1 MSDEHK
7 QLGNAA
13 LKAGNFDE
21 AIQHYTDGIEV
32 DSKNHVLFS
41 NRSAA
46 FASKKDY
53 SAALVDAEKCIELK
67 GDWAKGYGRKGAAL
81 YGAGDFVAAKLA
93 YEDGLKIDPN
103 SAMLQGGIRDADT
116 QIKAQMDRQSSGG
129 GGGAQMLQLMQA
141 FAAPDAL
148 EKIAAHPK
156 TAAYLAD
163 PSFVTRFKAI
173 QANPSTLQQNMDE
186 KMIMCMMVLLGQG
199 DVIDAAGGDKED
211 AADAERR
218 AAEEEEAARA
228 AEAKR
233 RKAEEE
239 AKRRKAEE
247 EAKRKAEE
255 EAAKD
260 PKAVEA
266 AAEKAAGTECYK
278 KKDFE
283 GALTHY
289 RKAFELEPTN
299 MVYLL
304 NVGAVYM
311 EQKDYDA
318 AIAEC
323 TRAVEVG
330 QDNRGDFKLLARAF
344 ARIAK
349 AHFLKGDL
357 EEAIRFYDRSLSNA
371 RLQPVLAE
379 KKKVQ
384 AALKEKERLAY
395 IDPAK
400 SLEAKERGNALFKK
414 GDFPG
419 SIKEYTEAIKRNPD
433 DAKLYSNRAS
443 SYIKLV
449 EPTLALADAEKCIK
463 LDPEFL
469 KGHVRKGQALLAMK
483 KRTDAQTAFE
493 AAAKIDANH
502 PEVKQG
508 LQRCATYNYG
518 ATAGMSRQQRA
529 EQAMKDPEIQAIM
542 SDPVMQS
549 ILQQMQADPSALQE
563 HMKDPAIASKIQ
575 TLFQAGIIGAG

>member
-1 MSDEHK
+1 MSDEYK

-21 AIQHYTDGIEV
+21 AIGHYTEGIEV

-53 SAALVDAEKCIELK
+53 NAALVDAEKCIELK
-67 GDWAKGYGRKGAAL
+67 ADWAKGYGRKGAAL

-93 YEDGLKIDPN
+93 YEEGLKVDPD
-103 SAMLQGGIRDADT
+103 SAMLQGGARDADS
-116 QIKAQMDRQSSGG
+116 QIKAQMDRQNSG
-129 GGGAQMLQLMQA
+129 GGGAQMLQMMQA

-148 EKIAAHPK
+148 DKIAANPK
-156 TAAYLAD
+156 TAPYLAD
-163 PSFVTRFKAI
+163 PAFMARFKAI
-173 QANPSTLQQNMDE
+173 QANPSSLQQNMDE
-186 KMIMCMMVLLGQG
+186 KIIMCMMVLLGQG
-199 DVIDAAGGDKED
+199 DVLSGVEED
-211 AADAERR
+211 AEAAAEAERR
-218 AAEEEEAARA
+218 AAEEEEARA
-228 AEAKR
+228 TEAKRKAEAEAK
-233 RKAEEE
+233 
-239 AKRRKAEE
+239 RKAEE

-283 GALTHY
+283 GALSHY

-311 EQKDYDA
+311 EQKNFDA

-371 RLQPVLAE
+371 RLPPVMAE
-379 KKKVQ
+379 KKKVL

-400 SLEAKERGNALFKK
+400 SLEAKERGNALFKN

-419 SIKEYTEAIKRNPD
+419 SIKEYTEAIKRNPE

-449 EPTLALADAEKCIK
+449 EPTLALEDAEKCIK
-463 LDPEFL
+463 LEPEFL

-483 KRTDAQTAFE
+483 KRTEAQAAFE

-529 EQAMKDPEIQAIM
+529 EQAMQDPEIQAIM

-563 HMKDPAIASKIQ
+563 HMKDPAIAAKIQ

>member
-1 MSDEHK
+1 
-7 QLGNAA
+7 
-13 LKAGNFDE
+13 
-21 AIQHYTDGIEV
+21 
-32 DSKNHVLFS
+32 
-41 NRSAA
+41 
-46 FASKKDY
+46 
-53 SAALVDAEKCIELK
+53 
-67 GDWAKGYGRKGAAL
+67 
-81 YGAGDFVAAKLA
+81 
-93 YEDGLKIDPN
+93 
-103 SAMLQGGIRDADT
+103 
-116 QIKAQMDRQSSGG
+116 
-129 GGGAQMLQLMQA
+129 
-141 FAAPDAL
+141 
-148 EKIAAHPK
+148 
-156 TAAYLAD
+156 
-163 PSFVTRFKAI
+163 
-173 QANPSTLQQNMDE
+173 
-186 KMIMCMMVLLGQG
+186 
-199 DVIDAAGGDKED
+199 
-211 AADAERR
+211 
-218 AAEEEEAARA
+218 
-228 AEAKR
+228 
-233 RKAEEE
+233 
-239 AKRRKAEE
+239 
-247 EAKRKAEE
+247 
-255 EAAKD
+255 
-260 PKAVEA
+260 
-266 AAEKAAGTECYK
+266 
-278 KKDFE
+278 
-283 GALTHY
+283 
-289 RKAFELEPTN
+289 
-299 MVYLL
+299 VYLL

-311 EQKDYDA
+311 EQKNFDA

-371 RLQPVLAE
+371 RLQPVMAE

-400 SLEAKERGNALFKK
+400 SLEAKERGNALFKN

-419 SIKEYTEAIKRNPD
+419 SIKEYTEAIKRNPE

-449 EPTLALADAEKCIK
+449 EPTLALEDAEKCIK
-463 LDPEFL
+463 LEPEFL

-483 KRTDAQTAFE
+483 KRTEAQAAFE

-529 EQAMKDPEIQAIM
+529 EQAMQDPEIQAIM

-563 HMKDPAIASKIQ
+563 HMKDPAIAAKIQ